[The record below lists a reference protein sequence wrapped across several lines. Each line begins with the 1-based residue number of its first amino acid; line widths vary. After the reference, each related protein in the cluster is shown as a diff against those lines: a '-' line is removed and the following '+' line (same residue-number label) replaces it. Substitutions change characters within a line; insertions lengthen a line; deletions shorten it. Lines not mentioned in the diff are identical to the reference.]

1 MVFAPDY
8 PLRTERLLLRPLRS
22 QDYPAFHALHS
33 HPEVAR
39 YLYHEPYDET
49 ATSEL
54 MSERMPLV
62 EIEYEG
68 DRLSLAIEHRE
79 TRAMIGQCTLFYR
92 SAEHQ
97 QGEIGY
103 LIHPD
108 HHRKGYAA
116 EASRELLRV
125 GFDGLK
131 LHRIIGRCDG
141 RNAGSAKVLAKIG
154 MRLEAHLV
162 ENEFVKGVWTDELVY
177 AMLATEWDKLTGTG
191 TVL

>member
-8 PLRTERLLLRPLRS
+8 PVRTERLLLRPLRER
-22 QDYPAFHALHS
+22 DYPAFHEMHADA
-33 HPEVAR
+33 EVCR
-39 YLYHEPYDET
+39 YLYHEPRDET

-68 DRLSLAIEHRE
+68 DRLSLAIEHRA
-79 TRAMIGQCTLFYR
+79 TGKFVGQCSLFYR

-97 QGEIGY
+97 SGEIGY
-103 LIHPD
+103 LIHPA
-108 HHRKGYAA
+108 HHRQGYAS
-116 EASRELLRV
+116 EASLALLRL

-131 LHRIIGRCDG
+131 LHRVFGRCDG
-141 RNAGSAKVLAKIG
+141 RNAGSAGVMTKIG

-162 ENEFVKGVWTDELVY
+162 ENEFVKGEWTDELIY
-177 AMLATEWDKLTGTG
+177 AMLASEWEKIEK
-191 TVL
+191 